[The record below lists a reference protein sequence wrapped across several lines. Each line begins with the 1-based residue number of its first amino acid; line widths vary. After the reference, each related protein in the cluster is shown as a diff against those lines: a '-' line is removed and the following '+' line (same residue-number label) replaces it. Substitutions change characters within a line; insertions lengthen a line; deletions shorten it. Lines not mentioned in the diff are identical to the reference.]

1 MNKPDNIQPPRWP
14 ARLLRLFCAS
24 HLVEE
29 LEGDLQEL
37 FAQRARMYGPAL
49 ARRRYL
55 RDVLSMA
62 RPFAFKK
69 VKPKYPQPTVFQQEM
84 IQNYFKITLRNM
96 WKHRAFSVVNLT
108 GLATGIAACLL
119 ILQYVSFELNF
130 DRFHVDGDRIYRI
143 TNDRFQQGK
152 LIQHGTITYPAV
164 APAMAKDFNEIENY
178 TTIGNPGTFSIQKNR
193 KIFEE
198 KGAYVDERFLSVFT
212 FPFLVGDP
220 QTALKDPHTIVIS
233 ESNAQRIFNA
243 TPGQYE
249 NLIGQSVVV
258 DLDTAP
264 FRITGIMKDFP
275 EASHL
280 EFGIL
285 MSYKTLEQTWG
296 DWVNT
301 SFESSDMW
309 HYVKL
314 KPGADT
320 QSLVQKLP
328 AFSNRYFHGDKVS
341 GSVEQFF
348 LQPLYRAHLFSDYEY
363 EIGSVNNGKAVWTML
378 IIATFILLIAW
389 INYINLATARSL
401 ERAREVGVR
410 KVAGATS
417 RQLTWQFLSESI
429 VLNLIALLLGIVLA
443 ILLQPTL
450 NRIIEKP
457 LSFLMLL
464 GRGFGGKSFALALG
478 GVFVVGVL
486 LSGLYPAFALSGFKA
501 VQVLKG
507 SFKQSPKGVWVRK
520 SLVVFQYTASMVLIV
535 GTLIVF
541 KQLKFMRE
549 QNLGFNMNQVLVIRG
564 PELTQWDSNSI
575 ERINSFKTE
584 LRRIPSVQMASASG
598 SIFGNRLSRSF
609 NIRRV
614 GSNDPKGVTFNRMA
628 VDADFFAAY
637 KIPLLAGRA
646 FRPTDSSPDAKK
658 VTNAILNESAAKL
671 LGFANA
677 EAATGQQF
685 DLYGKQWNII
695 GVVSDFHQQSLKHSI
710 EPIVFAPFYTLAGFF
725 SVKISVSD
733 PQNSIAAIRKQYNTF
748 FPGNKFN
755 YFFMDQRFNEQY
767 KGDRAFGQISSFFSI
782 LAVLIASLG
791 IFGLSSYTIAQR
803 TKEIGVRKVLGANVS
818 GIVAL
823 LSKDFLKLVIL
834 AILIGMPIA
843 IYCVNQWLSDFA
855 YHIDIQWWMFLIAAG
870 LSIAIAFASVS
881 FQSIRAALMNPV
893 KSLRSE

>member
-1 MNKPDNIQPPRWP
+1 MNKQDNIQPPRWP

-37 FAQRARMYGPAL
+37 FTQRLRMHGPAL

-69 VKPKYPQPTVFQQEM
+69 DVSQYLQPPIFQQAM

-96 WKHRAFSVVNLT
+96 WKHKAFSAVNLT
-108 GLATGIAACLL
+108 GLATGITACLL
-119 ILQYVSFELNF
+119 ILQYVSFELSF
-130 DRFHVDGDRIYRI
+130 DRFHAGGDLIYRI

-164 APAMAKDFNEIENY
+164 APAMAKDFNEIEAY

-198 KGAYVDERFLSVFT
+198 KGAYVDEHFLKVFT
-212 FPFLVGDP
+212 FPFLAGDP

-233 ESNAQRIFNA
+233 ESNARRIFNA
-243 TPGQYE
+243 APGQYE
-249 NLIGQSVVV
+249 NLIGQSVII

-264 FRITGIMKDFP
+264 FRITGVMKDFP

-285 MSYKTLEQTWG
+285 MSYKTLVQTWG

-314 KPGADT
+314 KPGA
-320 QSLVQKLP
+320 SAELLAQKLP
-328 AFSNRYFHGDKVS
+328 AFSDRYFHGDKVS

-363 EIGSVNNGKAVWTML
+363 EIGKVNNGKAVWTML

-417 RQLTWQFLSESI
+417 GQLIWQFLSESI
-429 VLNLIALLLGIVLA
+429 VLNAIALSLGVVLA
-443 ILLQPTL
+443 VLLQPTL
-450 NRIIEKP
+450 NQIIEKP
-457 LSFLMLL
+457 LSFSLLL
-464 GRGFGGKSFALALG
+464 GKGYGGKSFALAMG
-478 GVFVVGVL
+478 GIFVAGVL

-507 SFKQSPKGVWVRK
+507 AFKQSPKGIWVRQ

-549 QNLGFNMNQVLVIRG
+549 ENLGFNMDQMLVIRG
-564 PELTQWDSNSI
+564 PELTQWDSTSI

-584 LRRIPSVQMASASG
+584 LKRIPSVQTVSASG

-614 GSNDPKGVTFNRMA
+614 GSNDQKGVTFNRMA
-628 VDADFFAAY
+628 VDADFFATY

-646 FRPTDSSPDAKK
+646 FRPTDSNVDVKK
-658 VTNAILNESAAKL
+658 VANAILNESAIKI
-671 LGFANA
+671 LGFASA

-685 DLYGKQWNII
+685 DLYGKHWNII

-710 EPIVFAPFYTLAGFF
+710 EPIVFAPFYTLAGYF
-725 SVKISVSD
+725 SIKINASTA
-733 PQNSIAAIRKQYNTF
+733 QNSIAAIQEQYSTF

-755 YFFMDQRFNEQY
+755 YFFMDQRFEEQY
-767 KGDRAFGQISSFFSI
+767 KDDRVFGQISSFFSL

-818 GIVAL
+818 GIVTL
-823 LSKDFLKLVIL
+823 LSKDLLKLVLL
-834 AILIGMPIA
+834 AILIGIPIA
-843 IYCVNQWLSDFA
+843 MYAINIWLSDFA
-855 YHIDIQWWMFLIAAG
+855 YRIDIQWWMFLIAAG